1 MKIKEHQLGD
11 VVQHA
16 LDAHGMWGAIGTPT
30 RGWWERLLDQ
40 PQVRAT
46 WDDGSSLTAF
56 YEGAELAAY
65 SVEHDIKHIYAARVK
80 HKGERGTIFF
90 ACRTIRDV
98 RKLVKQAVNGDS
110 NG

>member
-1 MKIKEHQLGD
+1 MRIKEHQLGD

-16 LDAHGMWGAIGTPT
+16 LDAHGLW
-30 RGWWERLLDQ
+30 GWWERLLDQ

-65 SVEHDIKHIYAARVK
+65 SVEQGIKHIYAARVK
-80 HKGERGTIFF
+80 HEGERGTIFF